1 MDTLKQWMRL
11 YIGGFAKL
19 VILAQ
24 GNLAVKQSIE
34 QMENASG
41 TVLSVW
47 ILIITTTFGLYY
59 TCLLYTSRCV

>member
-1 MDTLKQWMRL
+1 MDTLKQGMRL

-47 ILIITTTFGLYY
+47 ILIITTPSGCTIP
-59 TCLLYTSRCV
+59 